1 MNPSH
6 FYYKTEDTPDANTY
20 EICDL
25 RKGGNCFLKVV
36 FDKELEQ
43 VIISTPKEVYQGPID
58 LIQFSA
64 DTSTN
69 ISSESSER
77 DFKDKLLSHILI
89 KGLYNFRYN
98 CLTNKYYLV
107 DDNDNDVVEI
117 TKEEYIYIQKFID
130 KNVS

>member
-64 DTSTN
+64 DVT
-69 ISSESSER
+69 
-77 DFKDKLLSHILI
+77 DKTLLKKKL
-89 KGLYNFRYN
+89 
-98 CLTNKYYLV
+98 
-107 DDNDNDVVEI
+107 
-117 TKEEYIYIQKFID
+117 
-130 KNVS
+130 